1 MVLDC
6 HRAVYSRTLA
16 SLGHHHGMYV
26 VEDLP
31 KLPLWRQL
39 LMVAMA
45 IAMALTIFLSLLAP
59 PGGAKLELRPPAPDA
74 ARCGDGERVN
84 CLGGTAQVIVVAPAA
99 VAPAAPAAVSA
110 SASAGAGAGAGVGAV
125 KP

>member
-1 MVLDC
+1 
-6 HRAVYSRTLA
+6 VYSRALA
-16 SLGHHHGMYV
+16 SLGDHCGMYV

-59 PGGAKLELRPPAPDA
+59 PGGAELELRPPAPDA
-74 ARCGDGERVN
+74 ARCAEGERAN
-84 CLGGTAQVIVVAPAA
+84 CLGGTAQVIVVAPTPAA
-99 VAPAAPAAVSA
+99 AAAPAAA
-110 SASAGAGAGAGVGAV
+110 GASAGAA